1 MKSGQRGFT
10 LVEMLIVM
18 VIIGVLAAIAFPA
31 YDAQQRKGSRAAA
44 QAAMVNI
51 ANRQAQ
57 ILLDARNYALGA
69 GALAALNVTLPVEV
83 ESFYT
88 VTVEDKDGATV
99 GTTPPTFTIKATPI
113 AGKRQVADGILTL
126 SHTGAKT
133 RDGKPGW

>member
-1 MKSGQRGFT
+1 MKSGHRGFT

-18 VIIGVLAAIAFPA
+18 VIVGVLAAIAFPA

-57 ILLDARNYALGA
+57 FLLDARNYAVGA
-69 GALAALNVTLPVEV
+69 GALASLGVNLPVEV
-83 ESFYT
+83 SSFYT
-88 VTVEDKDGATV
+88 VTVENDVGGATV
-99 GTTPPTFTIKATPI
+99 TTPPTFTVKATPI